1 MLHVPMERFMP
12 SVFRVPLARF
22 MGTLITRSRKRRQA
36 EKKHLTMKDLY
47 NQLVSDT
54 QAYLKTRYQLL
65 QVRSIEQTSQLLG
78 LIITLFAMTAIVV
91 IGLIF
96 LAIAL
101 AAWLEQW
108 LPMWASYLVIA
119 GAMLL
124 IALGLFWGRR
134 LWFVRP
140 IEKHLGEL
148 VTTDNRPL
156 NLQKQSLENQATMQQ
171 ELLQR
176 DINAIRQEWSLVER
190 VLKII
195 KSIIS

>member
-1 MLHVPMERFMP
+1 
-12 SVFRVPLARF
+12 
-22 MGTLITRSRKRRQA
+22 
-36 EKKHLTMKDLY
+36 MKDFY

-54 QAYLKTRYQLL
+54 QAYLKTQYQLL

-78 LIITLFAMTAIVV
+78 LIIALFAITAIVV

-119 GAMLL
+119 GTMLL
-124 IALGLFWGRR
+124 IALGVFLGRK

-140 IEKHLGEL
+140 IEKHLGEVIL
-148 VTTDNRPL
+148 DNPQPL
-156 NLQKQSLENQATMQQ
+156 KKQRQAIENQSAMQHELLERDMEEIRRDWAQMQQ
-171 ELLQR
+171 IFSFFR
-176 DINAIRQEWSLVER
+176 DIISS
-190 VLKII
+190 
-195 KSIIS
+195 KSK

>member
-1 MLHVPMERFMP
+1 MN
-12 SVFRVPLARF
+12 
-22 MGTLITRSRKRRQA
+22 TTI
-36 EKKHLTMKDLY
+36 Y
-47 NQLVSDT
+47 NQLRTDT
-54 QAYLKTRYQLL
+54 QEYIKLQYKLL
-65 QVRSIEQTSQLLG
+65 QVKGIEQTSQLIG
-78 LIITLFAMTAIVV
+78 LIITIVMITAIVV

-124 IALGLFWGRR
+124 IALVVYWGGRW
-134 LWFVRP
+134 WFVRP
-140 IEKHLGEL
+140 IEKHLSEL
-148 VTTDNRPL
+148 VIDDMRSL
-156 NLQKQSLENQATMQQ
+156 CQQKQAIENQATMQQ

-176 DINAIRQEWSLVER
+176 DISAIRQEWSQVER
-190 VLKII
+190 LLQMI

>member
-1 MLHVPMERFMP
+1 
-12 SVFRVPLARF
+12 
-22 MGTLITRSRKRRQA
+22 
-36 EKKHLTMKDLY
+36 MKDFY

-54 QAYLKTRYQLL
+54 QAYLKTQYQLL

-78 LIITLFAMTAIVV
+78 LIITLFAITVIVV
-91 IGLIF
+91 VGLIF

-124 IALGLFWGRR
+124 IALVVLWGRR

-140 IEKHLGEL
+140 IEKHLGEVVL
-148 VTTDNRPL
+148 DNPQPL
-156 NLQKQSLENQATMQQ
+156 KQQKQSLENQSAMQR
-171 ELLQR
+171 ELLER
-176 DINAIRQEWSLVER
+176 DMAEIRRDWAQLQQIWQMIQGLF
-190 VLKII
+190 
-195 KSIIS
+195 

>member
-1 MLHVPMERFMP
+1 MNFNDR
-12 SVFRVPLARF
+12 
-22 MGTLITRSRKRRQA
+22 LIA
-36 EKKHLTMKDLY
+36 DI
-47 NQLVSDT
+47 
-54 QAYLKTRYQLL
+54 QAYLKSQFQLL

-124 IALGLFWGRR
+124 IALGVLWGKR

-140 IEKHLGEL
+140 IEKHLGKVVL
-148 VTTDNRPL
+148 DNPQPL
-156 NLQKQSLENQATMQQ
+156 KKQRQAIENQSAMQR
-171 ELLQR
+171 ELLER
-176 DINAIRQEWSLVER
+176 DIAEIRRDWSQVQQLFSLLRDILSPKEGT
-190 VLKII
+190 
-195 KSIIS
+195 

>member
-1 MLHVPMERFMP
+1 
-12 SVFRVPLARF
+12 
-22 MGTLITRSRKRRQA
+22 
-36 EKKHLTMKDLY
+36 MKDFY
-47 NQLVSDT
+47 NQLLSDT
-54 QAYLKTRYQLL
+54 QAYLKTQYQLL

-124 IALGLFWGRR
+124 IALGVLWGRR

-140 IEKHLGEL
+140 IEKHLGE
-148 VTTDNRPL
+148 VVMDNSQSL
-156 NLQKQSLENQATMQQ
+156 NQQKQSLENQSSVQR
-171 ELLQR
+171 ELLERDMSEIRRDWSQVQHLFSLLR
-176 DINAIRQEWSLVER
+176 DILSP
-190 VLKII
+190 KD
-195 KSIIS
+195 

>member
-1 MLHVPMERFMP
+1 MN
-12 SVFRVPLARF
+12 
-22 MGTLITRSRKRRQA
+22 TTI
-36 EKKHLTMKDLY
+36 Y
-47 NQLVSDT
+47 NQLRTDT
-54 QAYLKTRYQLL
+54 QEYIKLQYKLL
-65 QVRSIEQTSQLLG
+65 QVKGIEQTSQLIG
-78 LIITLFAMTAIVV
+78 LIVTIVMITAIVV

-124 IALGLFWGRR
+124 IALVVYWGGRW
-134 LWFVRP
+134 WFVRP
-140 IEKHLGEL
+140 IEKHLSEL
-148 VTTDNRPL
+148 VTDDMRPL
-156 NLQKQSLENQATMQQ
+156 CQQKQAIENQATMQQ

-176 DINAIRQEWSLVER
+176 DISAIRQEWSQVKRL
-190 VLKII
+190 LQMI